1 MPTLNELSEAL
12 RAQLAEILIGGDDKV
27 KPSSNSFVTW
37 FSPGVPFE
45 ATDFDFASKGL
56 GSGATAEEE
65 KRLLDQSYLFSTLV
79 DFAPDASGLLDL
91 DQQQTIYRS
100 AQNRM
105 SQMYGEILKLAR
117 VADEELTPKQ
127 QAKLEN
133 WRSKLQTTKTVKD
146 LVTDEEKQITE
157 DSPLVKE
164 YNKYMAAFWAARTNY
179 NSKRIM
185 AEVATGVE
193 GKQAVE
199 DWKYNGTMYRDAAH
213 AALQTW
219 IANGYKNEVDQLRAA
234 IDGVTGRSMRL
245 WVDRLKKNLADSE
258 ISGLLPG
265 SAFYPATL
273 APSNF
278 VASSGWTKYGLTSSH
293 LTESLRDKSTS
304 WEAGGG
310 FNMGLWRASANAKKT
325 DSTHDES
332 KSLSSF
338 EISFE
343 LAQVAIIRPWFYPE
357 FFKNRGWDL
366 QAGHGWTYSKLPSNG
381 ARPPDGLL
389 IGYPTMIIFARNIR
403 IKSAEMV
410 QALSTYAKS
419 LEAGGSVGY
428 GPFSVK
434 GKYARSESGRDFD
447 SKEQG
452 ETLEVPGM
460 QAIAQIVELI
470 PKSPDLHPDLK
481 PENLV

>member
-12 RAQLAEILIGGDDKV
+12 RAQLAEILIGGDDEV
-27 KPSSNSFVTW
+27 KPSSDTFVTW

-65 KRLLDQSYLFSTLV
+65 RRLLAQSYLFSTLV
-79 DFAPDASGLLDL
+79 DFAPDASGLLSL

-105 SQMYGEILKLAR
+105 SHMYGEILKLAR
-117 VADEELTPKQ
+117 VADEQLTPEQ
-127 QAKLEN
+127 QTKLEN
-133 WRSKLQTTKTVKD
+133 WRSKLQTTKTIKD
-146 LVTDEEKQITE
+146 LNTGEEKQVTE
-157 DSPLVKE
+157 DSPLVNE
-164 YNKYMAAFWAARTNY
+164 YNKYMSLYSADRREY
-179 NSKRIM
+179 NTHRIM

-193 GKQAVE
+193 GKAAIA
-199 DWKYNGTMYRDAAH
+199 DWKYNGTMYRDKAH
-213 AALQTW
+213 ASFQSW
-219 IANGYKNEVDQLRAA
+219 IANGYKNTVEEYRAA
-234 IDGVTGRSMRL
+234 IDAVTGRSMRL

-258 ISGLLPG
+258 ISGSLPG
-265 SAFYPATL
+265 ATFYPIGLVPANFAT
-273 APSNF
+273 
-278 VASSGWTKYGLTSSH
+278 SSGWTKFGMTSSH
-293 LTESLRDKSTS
+293 LTESLRDKSKS

-310 FNMGLWRASANAKKT
+310 FNMGLWKASANAKKT
-325 DSTHDES
+325 ESTHDEN

-357 FFKNRGWDL
+357 FFQNRGWDL
-366 QAGHGWTYSKLPSNG
+366 ETGHGWTYGELPSDG
-381 ARPPDGLL
+381 ARPPKGLL
-389 IGYPTMIIFARNIR
+389 IGYPTMMVFARNIV
-403 IKSAEMV
+403 IKSAELV
-410 QALSTYAKS
+410 ETLSTYAKS

-434 GKYARSESGRDFD
+434 GNYARAESGRDFD
-447 SKEQG
+447 SKTQG
-452 ETLEVPGM
+452 DTLEVPGM
-460 QAIAQIVELI
+460 QAIAQIVQLV
-470 PKSPDLHPDLK
+470 PKSPNLHPDLK